1 MSVTQCGSGS
11 GDGDRERDKHTDEL
25 VATGTST
32 NIVYSLCRILY
43 SEIMK
48 AKCFFFHTFIGM
60 IEVVS
65 RCDTCDY
72 KCWFS
77 CFRSLTTSSVHLYL
91 YYTYINIYIVAS
103 VHTWSCAVGRAFVL
117 YTYWQATSILGLLH
131 FKMGYRWVGV
141 KIYNLQFS

>member
-48 AKCFFFHTFIGM
+48 AKCFFFPHIYWH
-60 IEVVS
+60 
-65 RCDTCDY
+65 D
-72 KCWFS
+72 
-77 CFRSLTTSSVHLYL
+77 RSGQSVRH
-91 YYTYINIYIVAS
+91 
-103 VHTWSCAVGRAFVL
+103 
-117 YTYWQATSILGLLH
+117 
-131 FKMGYRWVGV
+131 M
-141 KIYNLQFS
+141 